1 MIKSTEKE
9 IQENKTRK
17 NCILCSSNNYVYFIK
32 IPEFGVLKC
41 MRCGLIQSQ
50 LYGYVH
56 CLKDGYKGIN
66 LASYEKYF
74 KKMREKNY
82 KRCIKTLRTYFP
94 DKGKI
99 LDIGCA
105 TGWFL
110 KDMQSEGWNICGI
123 EPSKTMIKYAKD
135 KLGLDIINT
144 DLENL
149 NLPESCFDVVTMWD
163 VLEHIPRPDIQLS
176 KTKKMLKKNGVLII
190 KVPDIGGIIPQI
202 AILLYKITLGTFR
215 LPVRILF
222 NTYEEYPHLFY
233 FSKTTLFALIKKAGF
248 EIIKIDHE
256 CAIETDGLIDKRPL
270 FKSKFLKNKVITI
283 IITDVIKLL
292 NRISEIFNKK
302 DSITIYCRKI

>member
-9 IQENKTRK
+9 IQENKTRR

-82 KRCIKTLRTYFP
+82 KRCIETLRTYFP

-283 IITDVIKLL
+283 IITEVIKSL